1 MLRAFLFQL
10 AALPGIL
17 AALVLR
23 GIVPGTITAFAAT
36 VILSMLVA
44 MFNAWVLLVEI
55 IR

>member
-1 MLRAFLFQL
+1 L
-10 AALPGIL
+10 ALCGLLPGT
-17 AALVLR
+17 VT
-23 GIVPGTITAFAAT
+23 PFAAG